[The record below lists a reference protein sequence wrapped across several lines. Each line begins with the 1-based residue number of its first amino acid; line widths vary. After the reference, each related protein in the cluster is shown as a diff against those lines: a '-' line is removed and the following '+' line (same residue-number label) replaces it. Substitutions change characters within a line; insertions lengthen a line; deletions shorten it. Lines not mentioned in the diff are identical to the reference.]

1 MQGVS
6 TVKTYAVEV
15 TREGRWWMIEV
26 PEIDGL
32 TQARRIDEI
41 EAMTRSLIATIED
54 VLPSSIEVNITSV
67 KLGDVDALA
76 VAQRVKDL
84 RAQAVAA
91 EAQANAEAR
100 AAALTLTSKNAPVR
114 DVGTLL
120 GVSHQRVSQLTK

>member
-1 MQGVS
+1 MN
-6 TVKTYAVEV
+6 TVKTYEVAV

-41 EAMTRSLIATIED
+41 EAMARSLIATIED
-54 VLPSSIEVNITSV
+54 VPPSSIETNIISV

-84 RAQAVAA
+84 RAQAAAA
-91 EAQANAEAR
+91 EAQANTEVR

-120 GVSHQRVSQLTK
+120 GLSHQRVSQLTK